1 MNGHQDRTARIRQMR
16 EAGDSVEEIAST
28 LDISMELVQRIA
40 RKFETE
46 EVLSSR
52 SQRFLANVRNANDP
66 DRKWKASYVI
76 QALRLKTIT
85 QNALIRH
92 FEWADTP
99 RVSLRELM
107 DLAIPE
113 KDHPKQGYL
122 ITRLLD
128 MRCIRVEGFLS
139 VVSRLTNS
147 DLGEKCNE
155 EWRKRLARLRRCSRV
170 VGAQQTWSQPF
181 DAPSWL
187 AQPEPSKTDPR
198 KEASPPRNGTDSRWK
213 HS

>member
-66 DRKWKASYVI
+66 DRKWKVSSVI

-85 QNALIRH
+85 QNALIH
-92 FEWADTP
+92 YFKWANTP
-99 RVSLRELM
+99 GVSLRELM

-122 ITRLLD
+122 ITPLLD
-128 MRCIRVEGFLS
+128 MCCIRVEGFLS
-139 VVSRLTNS
+139 VVRRLTES

-181 DAPSWL
+181 DAPSGL
-187 AQPEPSKTDPR
+187 A
-198 KEASPPRNGTDSRWK
+198 
-213 HS
+213 

>member
-1 MNGHQDRTARIRQMR
+1 MR
-16 EAGDSVEEIAST
+16 ETGDSVEEIAST
-28 LDISMELVQRIA
+28 LDTSMGLVQQIA
-40 RKFETE
+40 RRFETE
-46 EVLSSR
+46 EVLSRR
-52 SQRFLANVRNANDP
+52 SKRFLANIRNADDP
-66 DRKWKASYVI
+66 DRKWKVSYVI

-99 RVSLRELM
+99 GVSLRELM

-113 KDHPKQGYL
+113 KDHPKLGYL
-122 ITRLLD
+122 ITGLLD
-128 MRCIRVEGFLS
+128 VRCIQMEGFLS
-139 VVSRLTNS
+139 VVSRLTEA

-170 VGAQQTWSQPF
+170 VGVLRTWSLPF

-187 AQPEPSKTDPR
+187 VWPEPSKPDAS
-198 KEASPPRNGTDSRWK
+198 KEASPLRSGTDSLWRR
-213 HS
+213 